1 MKSKAIFFNLL
12 FIILELIGFFIVL
25 NDGNFIEFKYYT
37 EDSNLLALIV
47 SIIYLVHLIF
57 KIKITRFLSLVRLTS
72 VISLMITFLTVIFI
86 LMPSYNF
93 DFNYMYWNS
102 NLFFHL
108 ICPLLYFYIYFKI
121 DRKFKAKFY
130 EILYTLI
137 PTFIYAI
144 VLVTLNIINKID
156 GPYPFLRV
164 HNQEIFT
171 SISYFLFS
179 IIAGYTIGTCIN
191 KIKNS

>member
-47 SIIYLVHLIF
+47 SIIYLVHLMF

-121 DRKFKAKFY
+121 DRKFKAKYY

-164 HNQEIFT
+164 HNQDIFT